1 MCDTA
6 DGPAGWQSTVD
17 AAWQPHKSP
26 EQEKKQEENWRKDS
40 PSRSEHNICPRGAW
54 NSLELALA
62 ECVYVCLMR
71 SAAGGGE
78 EVGGG
83 VALLGWRRRCSR
95 YEIRD
100 RYEGH
105 ERTCVCMHN
114 CRRR

>member
-1 MCDTA
+1 MQRGSLSQDE
-6 DGPAGWQSTVD
+6 ST
-17 AAWQPHKSP
+17 
-26 EQEKKQEENWRKDS
+26 EQELEQEESWGKDS

-54 NSLELALA
+54 NSLERAPRV
-62 ECVYVCLMR
+62 CVCVCVFNEDCT
-71 SAAGGGE
+71 GEGGE
-78 EVGGG
+78 IEEGG
-83 VALLGWRRRCSR
+83 ALLLGWRRRCSR